1 MIEPPARE
9 LILARRVVRA
19 AASNVTGRFLS
30 ILVWFLLTPIILGGI
45 GPDAYGLWVLVT
57 SLVSYGFLLDL
68 GVSATLTKY
77 VAEHLAR
84 GEIEIAQRYVAT
96 AVRLQALPGRSR
108 LPAGPG
114 PGGGPPRPPSIDAD
128 LRRELPIVVVLMGA
142 TVGLSLASSPQTA
155 VLRGLQRYDLGNV
168 LLVANTLVTAGGIVI
183 ALQAGAGLIG
193 IVAVTIPATVL
204 TSALGI
210 ALVAMAAPGI
220 RITWRGASRSH
231 GHRILHFSSPI
242 FAVQV
247 AGVLQSRTDEFVIAT
262 FLSVGS
268 VTPYALGRRLS
279 EIPQIVGDQALKILL
294 PISSELEA
302 GREIARVKAA
312 FIAGTRI
319 ALVLVAPIGLVIALL
334 ADAILV
340 AWVGPAYGNPGPV
353 VAILVT
359 AVILDA
365 TLWPSAYVLQG
376 VTRHRPLALIAV
388 TSGVVNVAISILLV
402 GPLGVTGAAIGT
414 LVGHGLGVVL
424 TIPYVTRVLAV
435 TSADLVGRI
444 ALPALVPLV
453 PAASVIV
460 GARTL
465 LPDPG
470 LFAIRLIAAAGL
482 GTYAAVYLLFGRVRW
497 SGRSRDEL
505 AAPRH
510 GRASARPTSS
520 LIPS

>member
-1 MIEPPARE
+1 MTEPPARE
-9 LILARRVVRA
+9 LILAKRVTRA

-77 VAEHLAR
+77 VAEHVAR
-84 GEIEIAQRYVAT
+84 SEFEIAQGYVAT
-96 AVRLQALPGRSR
+96 AVRLQAVLGGLAFLLAMVLAVV
-108 LPAGPG
+108 LPAVLQ
-114 PGGGPPRPPSIDAD
+114 IDDD
-128 LRRELPIVVVLMGA
+128 LRGQLPVVVVLMGT

-155 VLRGLQRYDLGNV
+155 VLRGIQRYDIGNV
-168 LLVANTLVTAGGIVI
+168 LLVANTLVTAAGIVI

-193 IVAVTIPATVL
+193 IVAVTIPATVI

-210 ALVAMAAPGI
+210 ALVARTAPGI
-220 RITWRGASRSH
+220 KITWRGASRSH
-231 GHRILHFSSPI
+231 GRRILHFSAPI

-262 FLSVGS
+262 FISVGS

-302 GREIARVKAA
+302 GRETARVKAA

-340 AWVGPAYGNPGPV
+340 AWVGPAYGNPGSV

-359 AVILDA
+359 AVVLDA
-365 TLWPSAYVLQG
+365 ILWPSAHVLQG
-376 VTRHRPLALIAV
+376 IARHRPLALIAV
-388 TSGVVNVAISILLV
+388 ASGVVNVAISVLLV

-424 TIPYVTRVLAV
+424 TAPYVTRVLAV
-435 TSADLVGRI
+435 TPAEVVGRI
-444 ALPALVPLV
+444 AFPALGPLV
-453 PAASVIV
+453 PAALVIA

-470 LFAIRLIAAAGL
+470 LFGIGIIAAASL
-482 GTYAAVYLLFGRVRW
+482 AAYAAVYLLFGASALERQVAGELAGRVRAALRL
-497 SGRSRDEL
+497 GRP
-505 AAPRH
+505 AQ
-510 GRASARPTSS
+510 
-520 LIPS
+520 